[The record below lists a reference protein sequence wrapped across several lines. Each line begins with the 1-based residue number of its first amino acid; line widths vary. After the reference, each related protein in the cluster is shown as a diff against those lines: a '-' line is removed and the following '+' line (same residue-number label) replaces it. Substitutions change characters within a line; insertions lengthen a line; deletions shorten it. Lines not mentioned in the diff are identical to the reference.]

1 MGWSIINVT
10 EAETSD
16 KICPVSVYSVL
27 DMDAVLGAALIRLVI
42 IAVLVLITGI
52 SVMYR
57 HRHLFG
63 LFNRKHSYY
72 VDVGPLTFRLNYIKS
87 LRNPSGRMIFTWT
100 DELGRIHE
108 QTDPR
113 VFVIETTGSA
123 FSRQLRGAPDLT
135 SEDYTNAVKK
145 HISHGKGWCSVS
157 NTEVM
162 RDSLFRWIAFCVV
175 HVQIKPAPSSEAI
188 TD

>member
-1 MGWSIINVT
+1 
-10 EAETSD
+10 
-16 KICPVSVYSVL
+16 
-27 DMDAVLGAALIRLVI
+27 MDFLIGAATIRILLVI
-42 IAVLVLITGI
+42 ALGLIAGIT
-52 SVMYR
+52 VMYR

-63 LFNRKHSYY
+63 FFNFRHSYC

-100 DELGRIHE
+100 DELGRIDE

>member
-1 MGWSIINVT
+1 MVTVT

-16 KICPVSVYSVL
+16 RICPFSVYSVL
-27 DMDAVLGAALIRLVI
+27 DMDASLGAAAIRLVI
-42 IAVLVLITGI
+42 IAVLVLITVT

-87 LRNPSGRMIFTWT
+87 LRNPSGKMIFTWT
-100 DELGRIHE
+100 DDLGRIHE

-113 VFVIETTGSA
+113 VFVIETVGSA
-123 FSRQLRGAPDLT
+123 FSRYLRGATEPSGD
-135 SEDYTNAVKK
+135 DYANAVKK
-145 HISHGKGWCSVS
+145 HVGHGKGWLSVT
-157 NTEVM
+157 NTDIA
-162 RDSLFRWIAFCVV
+162 RDNLFRWIAFCVV
-175 HVQIKPAPSSEAI
+175 HIAIIPAPTSEAVTI
-188 TD
+188 